1 MCVCACVYFVS
12 NFYLLKT
19 IAVIVV
25 TRERTELRGDTAAAA
40 AAIVQGP
47 LHGGREE
54 LKQGPTNRGGEHA
67 ARSRQYRQILRS
79 VTRGE
84 VCHCLAP
91 PRLNPALSIC
101 TRFFFFTLLVSCFR
115 FFQCR
120 GLMHFFVFFQ
130 PHRQRTNF

>member
-79 VTRGE
+79 VE
-84 VCHCLAP
+84 KCAIVL
-91 PRLNPALSIC
+91 PRPAS
-101 TRFFFFTLLVSCFR
+101 TQHYPSAHDFFFLLFLFHASD
-115 FFQCR
+115 FFSA
-120 GLMHFFVFFQ
+120 VV
-130 PHRQRTNF
+130 

>member
-101 TRFFFFTLLVSCFR
+101 TRFFFFLLFLFHASD
-115 FFQCR
+115 FFSA
-120 GLMHFFVFFQ
+120 VV
-130 PHRQRTNF
+130 